1 MVNIPGFSKELCGG
15 THVYSTGE
23 IGAFKITSESSLSTG
38 VRRIEAVTGHA
49 AYAYFQELF
58 DQNREIS
65 QLLNTNPK
73 EIKNKIE
80 DFRVEQSETDKK
92 LDTSDKILG
101 KYLLD
106 ALDSKKII
114 F

>member
-1 MVNIPGFSKELCGG
+1 M
-15 THVYSTGE
+15 
-23 IGAFKITSESSLSTG
+23 
-38 VRRIEAVTGHA
+38 TGHA

-114 F
+114 FKEPQDQKDQELMKGFVLLKFK